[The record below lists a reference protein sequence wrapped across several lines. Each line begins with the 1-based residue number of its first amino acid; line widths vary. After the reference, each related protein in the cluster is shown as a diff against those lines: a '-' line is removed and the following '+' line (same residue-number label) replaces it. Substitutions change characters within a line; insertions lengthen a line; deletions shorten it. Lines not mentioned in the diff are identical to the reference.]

1 MNRVR
6 GHIADIK
13 VNGSL
18 SLVAVDID
26 AKVVLKSIVI
36 ETPETVSYLTI
47 GNKVEVLFKETEV
60 VIGTQADHAISLQ
73 NRIHGTITKIER
85 GELIS
90 RVVLDTHVGELV
102 SIISTDAV
110 DSLGLKERSMVIAM
124 IKLNEIMLAE

>member
-36 ETPETVSYLTI
+36 ETPETASYLTI

-60 VIGTQADHAISLQ
+60 VIGTAVDHAISLQ

-90 RVVLDTHVGELV
+90 SVVLDTAVGVLV
-102 SIISTDAV
+102 SVISTAAV
-110 DSLGLKERSMVIAM
+110 DSLGLKERFKVLAM
-124 IKLNEIMLAE
+124 IKLNEIMLSE